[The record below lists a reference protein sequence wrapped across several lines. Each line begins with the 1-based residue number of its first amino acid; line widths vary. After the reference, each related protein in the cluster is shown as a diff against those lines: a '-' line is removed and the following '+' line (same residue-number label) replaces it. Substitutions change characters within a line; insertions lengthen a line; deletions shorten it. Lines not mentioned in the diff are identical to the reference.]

1 MIKYIAITQVLYMI
15 SVKKSIIIEKY
26 KLKNPTFNELNV
38 LNVQNSS
45 AVTHN

>member
-1 MIKYIAITQVLYMI
+1 MIKYIPITQRLYMI
-15 SVKKSIIIEKY
+15 NMKKSIIIEKY
-26 KLKNPTFNELNV
+26 KLKNPTFNELDL